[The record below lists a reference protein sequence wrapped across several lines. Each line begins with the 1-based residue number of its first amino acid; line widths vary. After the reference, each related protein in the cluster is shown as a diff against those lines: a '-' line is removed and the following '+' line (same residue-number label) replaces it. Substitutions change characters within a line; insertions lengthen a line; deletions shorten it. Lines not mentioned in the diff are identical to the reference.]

1 MKVVEYLDPA
11 GRSPF
16 EAWFRRIEARAAAK
30 VTVALARLE
39 GGNLSNTKTVGS
51 GVLEYRIDYGPGYR
65 VSISGAMERRWSS
78 CLPAARSSASSGILP
93 TPRPA
98 GSTTNAGSVETDM
111 ALTRDFKQSIKARVV
126 ADPAYGTLLLAEAVE
141 LLLAG
146 DMETGKSVMRDYIN
160 ATVGFEALALA
171 TGTPAK
177 SLMRMF
183 GPKGNPRADNLFAVI
198 GALQKANG
206 VNLAVGVAA

>member
-1 MKVVEYLDPA
+1 
-11 GRSPF
+11 
-16 EAWFRRIEARAAAK
+16 
-30 VTVALARLE
+30 
-39 GGNLSNTKTVGS
+39 
-51 GVLEYRIDYGPGYR
+51 
-65 VSISGAMERRWSS
+65 
-78 CLPAARSSASSGILP
+78 
-93 TPRPA
+93 
-98 GSTTNAGSVETDM
+98 M
-111 ALTRDFKQSIKARVV
+111 ALTRDFKQSIKARVA

-183 GPKGNPRADNLFAVI
+183 GPKGNPRAGNLFAVI